1 MLYQIS
7 KWIGNIP
14 IEQIG
19 FVDTEE
25 EAKRICD
32 NYNKYNTLS
41 TYNPEYYVYKLCT
54 ESSLDLFPYI
64 QATISVSDINKKVM
78 IELFINHTPNY
89 GQVKLPIFEEPI
101 HKSKMPNDEYSVI
114 DVFFVIPQKENII
127 LEEKLKEICIEES
140 IRYIKIKKIERV
152 YKCKSYDVY
161 LGEEK
166 IDKTKYMKLNL
177 PKGIIIKHSFTIIEG
192 KDD

>member
-1 MLYQIS
+1 MLYQIC

-19 FVDTEE
+19 FAETEE

-32 NYNKYNTLS
+32 NYNKFNTLS
-41 TYNPEYYVYKLCT
+41 TYNPEHYVYNVCE

-64 QATISVSDINKKVM
+64 QTTISVSDINKKVM

-89 GQVKLPIFEEPI
+89 DQVKLPIFEEPTQ
-101 HKSKMPNDEYSVI
+101 KSKMPEDEYSTI
-114 DVFFVIPQKENII
+114 EKFFVIPQKENIT
-127 LEEKLKEICIEES
+127 LEKLKEICIEES
-140 IRYIKIKKIERV
+140 IRYIKIEEIERI

-166 IDKTKYMKLNL
+166 IDKTKYTKLNL
-177 PKGIIIKHSFTIIEG
+177 PKGITIKHPFVIIEG
-192 KDD
+192 KKEE